1 MRISFDSSHAALDA
15 RTIEMTKQL
24 KITIEIIPLDIGPE
38 SPLTGH
44 VSNCWKSP
52 PRTAPKNAIAATF
65 RVIRFLLN
73 HTPFSETPKN
83 AGGLTIMISARSLT
97 LVHKVHDTIL
107 VQSSPVLKDKHPPNA
122 P

>member
-1 MRISFDSSHAALDA
+1 MCFALPFIRREVRDNHTLLPAALDA

-65 RVIRFLLN
+65 RVIRFLLKSYSVFRN
-73 HTPFSETPKN
+73 SKKR
-83 AGGLTIMISARSLT
+83 GGP
-97 LVHKVHDTIL
+97 HHHDL
-107 VQSSPVLKDKHPPNA
+107 RQVSHLGS
-122 P
+122 